1 MVLNKLFQ
9 PEKIA
14 VVGASRHE
22 GKTGHEVFDNLHHDF
37 EGEVYPVNPEAR
49 EVEGEK
55 AYDEIPDDS
64 ELVVVAVPAKI
75 VPKIMEDAAEK
86 DVGAVI
92 VISAGFS
99 ESGDKK
105 LEEKVVRIAEE
116 NDIDLLGPNV
126 LGLINTENSM
136 NASFA
141 SKMPEPG
148 SISFMSQ
155 SGAFCTAILD
165 YAKAEHIG
173 FQHFVSLGNKSMLNE
188 ADFLKKW
195 RKNDADAILSYT
207 EGIADGREYMEEAEK
222 TSREKPIITVKS
234 GRTTKGGEAASSHTG
249 SIAGSYQAYK
259 AAFRKAGIVEAES
272 NRELLDYGR
281 SFAYQP
287 LPQGKKIMI
296 ITNAGGP
303 GVISTDEIAQHNLE
317 LAELDTETKMDLHE
331 FMPSESTIRNPLD
344 LIGDAGHDRYK
355 KALKSVGRDENVDG
369 VLVLLTPQANTEIE
383 KTAKTIVKAE
393 KEIEKPV
400 FACFMGEKDVDSGAK
415 ILEKNDI
422 PDFEDPVD
430 AVKAFKKM
438 SEYREFLETERE
450 YLDIDYDAEKAHL
463 ALQDYSGYMDGHKLL
478 EAYGFDMPMTEN
490 GEAPHPAEEAAVNIG
505 YPIVMKINSPDISHK
520 TDIGA
525 IKKGITSRQEVN
537 DSFNEI
543 INNIHRE
550 KPGSEINGVIVQ
562 EQLDGLEVALG
573 MKRDPQFGPMIMIGL
588 GGIYI
593 EALHDISFGI
603 APISEQEAEQMIE
616 ELQSSDLFEGARGEE
631 HSMEPVKEAIIKL
644 GELSLNHEEIQEI
657 DINPLILKKDK
668 AYVADIEIETGK

>member
-1 MVLNKLFQ
+1 MLEKLFR

-37 EGEVYPVNPEAR
+37 EGEVYPVNPRADEL
-49 EVEGEK
+49 EGEE
-55 AYDEIPDDS
+55 AYDEIPGNT
-64 ELVVVAVPAKI
+64 ELAVVAVPAKI
-75 VPKIMEDAAEK
+75 VPDVMKDAAEK
-86 DVGAVI
+86 EVEAAI
-92 VISAGFS
+92 IISAGFS
-99 ESGDKK
+99 ESGEEK
-105 LEEKVVRIAEE
+105 LEEEIVEIAEE

-141 SKMPEPG
+141 SKMPEEG
-148 SISFMSQ
+148 NISFISQ

-173 FQHFVSLGNKSMLNE
+173 FRHFVSLGNKSMLDE
-188 ADFLKKW
+188 VDFLKKW
-195 RKNDADAILSYT
+195 REDDTEAILSYT
-207 EGIADGREYMEEAEK
+207 EGIENGREYMDEAEE
-222 TSREKPIITVKS
+222 TSREKPIITIKS
-234 GRTTKGGEAASSHTG
+234 GRTSKGGEAASSHTG

-259 AAFRKAGIVEAES
+259 AAFRKAGIIEAES

-287 LPQGKKIMI
+287 LPSGKNIMI

-303 GVISTDEIAQHNLE
+303 GVISTDEVAQHNLE

-331 FMPSESTIRNPLD
+331 FMPEESTIRNPLD

-355 KALKSVGRDENVDG
+355 KALKTIGKDENVDG
-369 VLVLLTPQANTEIE
+369 ILVLLTPQANTEIE
-383 KTAKTIVKAE
+383 KTAKTIARAE
-393 KEIEKPV
+393 KEIEKPIL
-400 FACFMGEKDVDSGAK
+400 ACFMGEQDVGPGIE
-415 ILEKNDI
+415 ILEVNNI

-430 AVKAFKKM
+430 AVKAFREM
-438 SEYREFLETERE
+438 NNYRSFLETDRN
-450 YLDIDYDAEKAHL
+450 YVDLDYDGEKAHH
-463 ALQDYSGYMDGHKLL
+463 ALQDYNGYMDGHELL

-505 YPIVMKINSPDISHK
+505 YPVVMKINSPDISHK
-520 TDIGA
+520 TDIGG
-525 IKKGITSRQEVN
+525 IKTEVSSRQEVN
-537 DSFNEI
+537 DSFNQI
-543 INNIHRE
+543 INNVHHE
-550 KPGSEINGVIVQ
+550 KPGSKINGVIVQ

-573 MKRDPQFGPMIMIGL
+573 MKRDPQFGPMIMVGL

-603 APISEQEAEQMIE
+603 APISEEEAGQMIQ
-616 ELQSSDLFEGARGEE
+616 ELQASELFEGVRGED
-631 HSMEPVKEAIIKL
+631 HSMEAVKEAIIKL

-668 AYVADIEIETGK
+668 AYVADIEMKME